1 MDASDIEDYLAAE
14 FPESEA
20 RLKIVS
26 ELETDNN
33 AALQDVK
40 DFIGLVGSFVAI
52 SIYERKPSNKLVKS
66 NNNTDELGNSSK
78 IAGVWSRSGKEFYPV
93 LEDSAL
99 LGLPWWLEIPIP
111 SESDHSNMA
120 KFDHKDATYRILLGH
135 LERIVHSTKP
145 GFLLS
150 EFLYL
155 SPGRPKSGGQRED
168 ASSPNEFWL
177 GEYLDNATYNLSN
190 IFKIENMERSSE
202 KMQSSMLAIAMALC
216 STLQLQTSAVMM
228 DVQILQEVEL
238 ALAKVRNYIM
248 LAESTGNEKKSHG
261 SPRYAYDFG
270 NAMAAYGEALGR
282 LIDSLCE
289 AKKTMDLH
297 TREGQR
303 AGESQISP
311 ILRDEIL
318 QSKLVIDQ
326 INTSM
331 AKIVELG
338 TQRLYNCPVASGHHQ
353 ISDRIETLARMSVA
367 RRDLYPVM
375 EDNSLLKEPKTENLW
390 VSYESLYFQGQ
401 TSEAMSLNRA
411 DQSWLR
417 DVMMNFTKPVA
428 SNLQLKPRRYAVL
441 KTGDHLEQVMVE
453 FRPYPK
459 DEAHDEYHRRRWQV
473 EQLALMLKAAS
484 GNNTTTAFPCVPL
497 LYLSEMTCSSTP
509 CFLFVYSSD
518 GIYGLDE
525 LINLFKKER
534 VMPPIK
540 DRLGLA
546 TSLARVVASLH
557 LSGIVHGRINLE
569 NLYIRFLPSQN
580 DRHQFSP
587 EVRKLESGVLLL
599 AGFETSRQFAEQSD
613 KIDVEDLNLR
623 VYLHEDRLRAGG
635 RKSFQYPAHDVF
647 SLGIVMIEIGLWRQF
662 KGYSGY
668 KKASSELERRKFVI
682 SLRRLFR
689 DDAGLGQNMG
699 SMYQAVIS
707 YCLGKSTN
715 SDLDDVGYV
724 DGPFGSPNALHAAEM
739 LTKLSVLSQG
749 TTS

>member
-1 MDASDIEDYLAAE
+1 
-14 FPESEA
+14 
-20 RLKIVS
+20 
-26 ELETDNN
+26 
-33 AALQDVK
+33 
-40 DFIGLVGSFVAI
+40 
-52 SIYERKPSNKLVKS
+52 
-66 NNNTDELGNSSK
+66 
-78 IAGVWSRSGKEFYPV
+78 
-93 LEDSAL
+93 
-99 LGLPWWLEIPIP
+99 
-111 SESDHSNMA
+111 MA

-135 LERIVHSTKP
+135 LERIGYGTKP

-155 SPGRPKSGGQRED
+155 SPGRPKSGGQREN

-177 GEYLDNATYNLSN
+177 GEYLDAITYNFSN
-190 IFKIENMERSSE
+190 IFKSEHIERSSE

-228 DVQILQEVEL
+228 DIQILQEVEL
-238 ALAKVRNYIM
+238 ALAKARNYII
-248 LAESTGNEKKSHG
+248 LAESTGNEEKASG
-261 SPRYAYDFG
+261 SPHYAYDFG

-289 AKKTMDLH
+289 AKKIMDLH

-311 ILRDEIL
+311 ILHDKIL

-338 TQRLYNCPVASGHHQ
+338 TQCLYNCPVAIGQ
-353 ISDRIETLARMSVA
+353 PQTSDRIETLARMSVA
-367 RRDLYPVM
+367 RKDLHPVA
-375 EDNSLLKEPKTENLW
+375 EGNSLLKEPKTENLW
-390 VSYESLYFQGQ
+390 VSYDSLYFQSQ
-401 TSEAMSLNRA
+401 TSEAMNLNRV

-417 DVMMNFTKPVA
+417 DVVMSFTRPIA
-428 SNLQLKPRRYAVL
+428 SDLQLKPRRYAVL
-441 KTGDHLEQVMVE
+441 KIGDHLERVMVE

-459 DEAHDEYHRRRWQV
+459 DEARDEYNRRRWQV

-484 GNNTTTAFPCVPL
+484 GNNTTAAFPCVPL

-509 CFLFVYSSD
+509 CFLFVYSSN

-534 VMPPIK
+534 IMPPIK
-540 DRLGLA
+540 DRL
-546 TSLARVVASLH
+546 S

-569 NLYIRFLPSQN
+569 NLYIRFLPFEN
-580 DRHQFSP
+580 DPHEFSP
-587 EVRKLESGVLLL
+587 EVRKLEGGVLLL

-613 KIDVEDLNLR
+613 KIDVEDPDLR
-623 VYLHEDRLRAGG
+623 VYLHEDRLHAGG
-635 RKSFQYPAHDVF
+635 RKSYQYPAHDVF
-647 SLGIVMIEIGLWRQF
+647 SLGVVMIELGLWRQF

-668 KKASSELERRKFVI
+668 KKASTELERRKFVI
-682 SLRRLFR
+682 SLRRLFKG
-689 DDAGLGQNMG
+689 DAGIGQNMG
-699 SMYQAVIS
+699 TMYEAVIS

-724 DGPFGSPNALHAAEM
+724 DGPLGSPNALHAAEM